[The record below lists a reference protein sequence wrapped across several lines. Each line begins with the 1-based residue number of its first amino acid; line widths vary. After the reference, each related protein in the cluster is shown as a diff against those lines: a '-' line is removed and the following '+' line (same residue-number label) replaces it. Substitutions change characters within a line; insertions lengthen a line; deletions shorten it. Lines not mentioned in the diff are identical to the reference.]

1 MRKILL
7 AALLVLFSMTALY
20 GEEVYYV
27 QSLRAK
33 VMASPSL
40 RSDVIAEVGRGHK
53 LIAIGREGSWIKV
66 KFKDKDGYIA
76 SVLVSEYPPMG
87 KQGLITGEEATIKEG
102 ARRRASTFV
111 SAAAARGLTP
121 EERKRLSKEV
131 QANYEALEKVE
142 SISISDEELERFIKE
157 GI

>member
-1 MRKILL
+1 MRR
-7 AALLVLFSMTALY
+7 VLFSVVLVLLSLTALY
-20 GEEVYYV
+20 GEEVFYV

-33 VMASPSL
+33 IMASPSL
-40 RSDVIAEVGRGHK
+40 KSDVIAEVERGYK
-53 LIAIGREGSWIKV
+53 LISIGREGSWIKV
-66 KFKDKDGYIA
+66 KFKDKDGYVA
-76 SVLVSEYPPMG
+76 SVLVSEYPPIG
-87 KQGLITGEEATIKEG
+87 RQGLITGEETTIKEG

>member
-1 MRKILL
+1 MKRIFGAIIFGLL
-7 AALLVLFSMTALY
+7 FMSALY
-20 GEEVYYV
+20 GADVYYV
-27 QSLRAK
+27 QSLKAK

-40 RSDVIAEVGRGHK
+40 KSDVIAEVEKGYK
-53 LIAIGREGSWIKV
+53 FIAIGREGSWIKM
-66 KFKDKDGYIA
+66 KFKDREGYVA

-87 KQGLITGEEATIKEG
+87 KQGMITGEETTIKEG

-121 EERKRLSKEV
+121 EERKRLSKEG
-131 QANYEALEKVE
+131 QANYEALEKME
-142 SISISDEELERFIKE
+142 SISISEEELERFIKE